1 MAKLKGN
8 LMSSSKRGKQ
18 PNDHLNLQTRKIL
31 EVFHLSYC
39 GWVISKQPKRR
50 STDVLR
56 AMATYTSG
64 LQYFTLLVWKNDSAF

>member
-8 LMSSSKRGKQ
+8 LMSSSERGKQ

-39 GWVISKQPKRR
+39 GWVISKQPKKIYRCAE
-50 STDVLR
+50 SHGHIYLWLAVFYPFSLE
-56 AMATYTSG
+56 
-64 LQYFTLLVWKNDSAF
+64 K